1 MTGHLNWRV
10 RARRPPLW
18 LAAAAVASGWAA
30 LYDIA
35 RWVLLFALD
44 PVHEDVRMTYVAA
57 RAGVQLGWPA
67 IYDQAV
73 LRSLSTSFPAAQQH
87 IDALYTYLNP
97 PLLAWLFAP
106 LTVFPEATAYGLWT
120 LISLA
125 ALVASWTVM
134 AP

>member
-87 IDALYTYLNP
+87 IDALYSSISPRLR
-97 PLLAWLFAP
+97 AWTFARLTLFPSAAP
-106 LTVFPEATAYGLWT
+106 CAVW
-120 LISLA
+120 
-125 ALVASWTVM
+125 
-134 AP
+134 